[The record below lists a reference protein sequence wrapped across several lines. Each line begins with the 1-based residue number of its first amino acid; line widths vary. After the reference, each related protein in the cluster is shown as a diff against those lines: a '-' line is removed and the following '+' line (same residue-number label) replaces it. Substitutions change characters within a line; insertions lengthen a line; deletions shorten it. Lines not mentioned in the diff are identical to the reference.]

1 VDENGEETNFDWV
14 GNVEGEGA
22 DAEFEKQFVEEERDG
37 SREAKRQ
44 KNSAAS
50 IGNKEELSYEGEW
63 DLSALKAKVKK
74 MNREEFCRFLEVK
87 ANEIVDVVVSKKLD
101 EIVDKVMGEEVEDME
116 MDGEGVGDSEQAK
129 DEDREKKDGKLKE
142 LRDVAAIPEATVSP
156 TRCSSRLA
164 NSVDEHTLAKAERRA
179 AERNLERNEGIS
191 NPLFSPSSMDTLF
204 NFNLDLLGVSVGG
217 RGGSVLDATKFQWD
231 KEGEQQGSEDPE
243 GWGESF
249 NYSESEDECVDEIES
264 LAIKNLCGDLLEEV
278 FDDDY
283 YHLSSDR
290 KIT

>member
-1 VDENGEETNFDWV
+1 MRENGTFLLS
-14 GNVEGEGA
+14 
-22 DAEFEKQFVEEERDG
+22 KQ
-37 SREAKRQ
+37 K
-44 KNSAAS
+44 
-50 IGNKEELSYEGEW
+50 L
-63 DLSALKAKVKK
+63 KK

-156 TRCSSRLA
+156 TRCSSRLV

-191 NPLFSPSSMDTLF
+191 NPLFSPSSMDTPF
-204 NFNLDLLGVSVGG
+204 NFNLDMLGGFVGG
-217 RGGSVLDATKFQWD
+217 RGGSVLYATKFHWD
-231 KEGEQQGSEDPE
+231 KEGEQQGNEDSE

-249 NYSESEDECVDEIES
+249 NYSESEDECVVEIES

-290 KIT
+290 KITSKKQKMRAKSRRRKSGKGASTKILKAVSK